1 MLRSVALS
9 TNSVAASVEPV
20 IQQQF
25 FTMSPMGDHDNL
37 APPDFANAMD
47 ARMQNHL
54 TPTTSS
60 MLAVL
65 NDSFP
70 ASLDASAAAFHNSA
84 YDNMQFGQSTMGAG
98 SQSDL
103 IAPLATHH
111 NMAFS
116 EFGGPSNFDM
126 SAFPQDALPHPP
138 SHSGSPEPH
147 SLGGEPVKDE
157 HSAA

>member
-1 MLRSVALS
+1 
-9 TNSVAASVEPV
+9 
-20 IQQQF
+20 
-25 FTMSPMGDHDNL
+25 MSPMGDQDHL

-65 NDSFP
+65 NDTFP
-70 ASLDASAAAFHNSA
+70 TSLDASASAFHNSA
-84 YDNMQFGQSTMGAG
+84 YDGMQFGQS

-111 NMAFS
+111 NVPFS
-116 EFGGPSNFDM
+116 DFGGPSNFDM
-126 SAFPQDALPHPP
+126 PAFPQDAIPHPP
-138 SHSGSPEPH
+138 SHSGSPEP
-147 SLGGEPVKDE
+147 SGEPVKDE
-157 HSAA
+157 A